1 VGLILLGTTQ
11 FIPQLLQE
19 VLGYTATQAG
29 EALTMGGIATIVMMP
44 IAGML
49 SGKVDARYLLT
60 IAMVLQGIALWNM
73 SMLDTSMTFHD
84 AAIARMIQSV
94 GMPLMFVPI
103 SALAYV
109 GLKPNENNQASAL
122 MNVSRNLGG
131 TLGISFAQTMLAR
144 QAQIHQSQYVE
155 TLNPLNPN
163 YNQAIAGISHG
174 LMAQGLSQGAANR
187 AAGAVLYQTLQQQVA
202 MLSYIDI
209 FHVMMWMVIVCLPL
223 IFFLRPPQASAAP
236 AEMAH

>member
-1 VGLILLGTTQ
+1 
-11 FIPQLLQE
+11 
-19 VLGYTATQAG
+19 
-29 EALTMGGIATIVMMP
+29 
-44 IAGML
+44 
-49 SGKVDARYLLT
+49 
-60 IAMVLQGIALWNM
+60 MVLQGVALWNM
-73 SMLDTSMTFHD
+73 SHLDTSMTFQD

-103 SALAYV
+103 STVAYV

-131 TLGISFAQTMLAR
+131 ALGISFAQTMLAR

-155 TLNPLNPN
+155 TMNPLNPN

-174 LMAQGLSQGAANR
+174 LMGQGLSASAANR
-187 AAGAVLYQTLQQQVA
+187 AAGAVLYGNLQQQVA

-209 FHVMMWMVIVCLPL
+209 FHVMMWMIIVCLPL
-223 IFFLRPPQASAAP
+223 IVFLRPPKTGGAP